1 MTHCLAEKGTTMDA
15 PDTSTTDELV
25 ALGLRKQ
32 YGGVFVLK
40 GVDFTIRRGRVTG
53 LIGENGAG
61 KSTLSSIV
69 AGIKRPDG
77 GAMTIGALPYAP
89 SDPLEALNR
98 GVAIIHQEI
107 KMIPELS
114 VAENIFLGRMPTRR
128 GAVDYSSMCEQA
140 SVALRELGVRI
151 DPRRPVAGLA
161 TATQQEI
168 EIARAIVR
176 RPSFI
181 IFDEPSATLGSKE
194 TERVLEQIEHM
205 RARGAGVVY
214 ISHRLE
220 EISRIAD
227 DVVCLRDG
235 CKVAQWETKD
245 LDRDQM
251 IHAMVGREL
260 ARRDVDPPA
269 HGNDVVL
276 EVRGLSSP
284 LFEDID
290 FDVRRGEIVGL
301 SGLVGAGRTEIVRA
315 LAGAD
320 GFTAGEVVVE
330 GKVVRIRSVPD
341 AIRAGIVMV
350 PEDRKTQGL
359 NLERRAGENMTL
371 PWERGLGKSGFIT
384 ASVIR
389 ATQQR
394 MAREL
399 EIRGNL
405 DAPAGL
411 LSGGN
416 QQKVLL
422 GKWLVR
428 TPKVLIL
435 DEPTRGVDVGAKEA
449 IYGIIRSLAES
460 GVSIVIVSSELDEVL
475 LLSHRVIVIAAGQQT
490 GTLSRAEATPERV
503 MQLSVPAGHV
513 SAAHD

>member
-1 MTHCLAEKGTTMDA
+1 MDERA
-15 PDTSTTDELV
+15 NPTPDTLSAV
-25 ALGLRKQ
+25 GLRKQ
-32 YGGVFVLK
+32 YGGVYVLK
-40 GVDFTIRRGRVTG
+40 GIDITIRRGRVTG

-61 KSTLSSIV
+61 KSTLSSII
-69 AGIKRPDG
+69 AGIKRADG
-77 GAMTIGALPYAP
+77 GAMTIGDAPYDPA
-89 SDPLEALNR
+89 SPLEALNR

-107 KMIPELS
+107 KMIPALS

-128 GAVDYSSMCEQA
+128 GAVDYPSMYEQA
-140 SVALRELGVRI
+140 DVALRELGVRI
-151 DPRRPVAGLA
+151 DPRRPVAGLV

-176 RPSFI
+176 RPSFV
-181 IFDEPSATLGSKE
+181 IFDEPSATLGGKE

-205 RARGAGVVY
+205 RAQGSGIVY

-235 CKVAQWETKD
+235 CKVAEWAAED
-245 LDRDQM
+245 VDRDQM
-251 IHAMVGREL
+251 IRAMVGRDL
-260 ARRDVDPPA
+260 AKRDVEPPA
-269 HGNDVVL
+269 HGDDIVL
-276 EVRGLSSP
+276 AVRGLRSP
-284 LFEDID
+284 RFADISFE
-290 FDVRRGEIVGL
+290 VHRGEILGV

-320 GFTAGEVVVE
+320 TFTEGEVIVD
-330 GKVVRIRSVPD
+330 GQAAHIRSVQS
-341 AIRAGIVMV
+341 AIAAGIVMV

-359 NLERRAGENMTL
+359 NLDRRGGENMTL
-371 PWERGLGKSGFIT
+371 PWERRLTKSGFVT
-384 ASVIR
+384 DAVVR
-389 ATQQR
+389 RTQER

-405 DAPAGL
+405 DAPVGL

-428 TPKVLIL
+428 KPKVLIL

-449 IYGIIRSLAES
+449 IYTIIRSLAAS
-460 GVSIVIVSSELDEVL
+460 GVGVIVVSSELDEVL
-475 LLSHRVIVIAAGQQT
+475 LLSHRVVVIACGRVT
-490 GTLSRAEATPERV
+490 GTLDRSETTPERV
-503 MQLSVPAGHV
+503 MQLSVPAAHTT
-513 SAAHD
+513 AANH